1 MNIDPFV
8 LIIVFCLALALSLVT
23 LLLVMIPPTR
33 QLGRKMGIISL
44 GLGFLPFLLA
54 IIFMIQHL
62 SDRESP
68 WLVPIIGLL
77 PSGISR
83 LAVFLA
89 SELKPPPVTIKEKSC
104 FLDLTIVVLAL
115 LAVGWLAFFLLKMA
129 FSGARIGSPG

>member
-1 MNIDPFV
+1 
-8 LIIVFCLALALSLVT
+8 
-23 LLLVMIPPTR
+23 
-33 QLGRKMGIISL
+33 
-44 GLGFLPFLLA
+44 
-54 IIFMIQHL
+54 
-62 SDRESP
+62 
-68 WLVPIIGLL
+68 
-77 PSGISR
+77 